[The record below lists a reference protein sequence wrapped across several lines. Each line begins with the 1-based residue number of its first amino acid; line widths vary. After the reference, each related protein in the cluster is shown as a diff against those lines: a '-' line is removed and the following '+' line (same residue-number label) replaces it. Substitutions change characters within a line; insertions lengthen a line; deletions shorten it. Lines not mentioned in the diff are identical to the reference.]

1 MQTAKVAKPKTYPL
15 FHISVMSGKL
25 EGLHAISTNTKTNPY
40 CIKQNQ
46 SADEEN
52 ICTKCYSHTMLDS
65 YRKNM
70 QPALQ
75 RNSDALSS
83 VVYSESML
91 PKIMDLYFRFDAHGE
106 LINETHFINL
116 INIARANPDT
126 SFALWTKRTDIVNKV
141 LGNDGGFYS
150 GFTKPDNLILI
161 YSNPKISRILAK
173 PPKHFDRT
181 FNNVLKHEHVEQ
193 QNCTG
198 QKCMDCLLCYKPV
211 SANGVDT
218 IVEMVKKY

>member
-1 MQTAKVAKPKTYPL
+1 MTTKQTATKKYPT
-15 FHISVMSGKL
+15 FHISVMTGKL
-25 EGLHAISTNTKTNPY
+25 DGLHAISTNTRTNDY
-40 CIKQNQ
+40 CIKQNA
-46 SADEEN
+46 STDPDN
-52 ICTKCYSHTMLDS
+52 ICTKCYSHTMLKS

-83 VVYSESML
+83 YIHASADL

-106 LINETHFINL
+106 LINEIHFINL
-116 INIARANPDT
+116 INIAMANPST

-141 LGNDGGFYS
+141 LATYD
-150 GFTKPDNLILI
+150 KPDNLILI
-161 YSNPKISRILAK
+161 YSNPKIGRILAK
-173 PPKHFDRT
+173 RPKHFDRT
-181 FNNVLKHEHVEQ
+181 FNNVLQHEHVEQ

-198 QKCMDCLLCYKPV
+198 QKCMDCLLCYTPV

>member
-1 MQTAKVAKPKTYPL
+1 MQTVTAKKKYPT

-75 RNSDALSS
+75 RNSDALASHIHPSS
-83 VVYSESML
+83 EL
-91 PKIMDLYFRFDAHGE
+91 PRIMDLYFRFDAHGE

-116 INIARANPDT
+116 INIARANPGT
-126 SFALWTKRTDIVNKV
+126 SFALWTKRTDIVNKT
-141 LGNDGGFYS
+141 LGTGS
-150 GFTKPDNLILI
+150 GYIKPDNLILI
-161 YSNPKISRILAK
+161 YSNPKIGRILAK

>member
-1 MQTAKVAKPKTYPL
+1 MTTRTATATKKYPT
-15 FHISVMSGKL
+15 FHISVMTGKL
-25 EGLHAISTNTKTNPY
+25 DGLHAISTNTRTNEY
-40 CIKQNQ
+40 CIKQNE
-46 SADEEN
+46 SGDGTN
-52 ICTKCYSHTMLDS
+52 ICTKCYSHTMLKS

-75 RNSDALSS
+75 RNSDALSG
-83 VVYSESML
+83 YIHAATDL
-91 PKIMDLYFRFDAHGE
+91 PKINDLYFRFDAHGE
-106 LINETHFINL
+106 LINDTHFINL
-116 INIARANPDT
+116 INIAKANPNT

-141 LGNDGGFYS
+141 LATGS
-150 GFTKPDNLILI
+150 GYEKPDNLILI
-161 YSNPKISRILAK
+161 YSNPKIGRILAR

-181 FNNVLKHEHVEQ
+181 FNNVLQHEHVEQ

-211 SANGVDT
+211 NINGVDT